1 MYSPSEV
8 KDYLKWFIILC
19 VTIFS
24 QRPAG
29 ATRQGNWFEFSFVDE
44 KWSHP
49 LLFVYKLPSSHLIPP
64 PEWMLY
70 LNADDYHWPIC
81 HPVHSREQL
90 AKFSVEKKPL
100 FLWSMFLMNRAM
112 SSGLGDCEQ
121 NSLRWEPGMETLA
134 IEKQTKNIFSMC
146 LCIIGSV
153 GSSEGLNLCLS
164 IRIIDMVSK
173 ALLVQI
179 FKLLSPHSLQTLSSL
194 NFMGRRSPKFFVL
207 FPD

>member
-24 QRPAG
+24 PGPAG
-29 ATRQGNWFEFSFVDE
+29 APRLGNWFEFSFVDE

-112 SSGLGDCEQ
+112 SSGFGDCEQ
-121 NSLRWEPGMETLA
+121 NSLRSQAWMMGVETFA
-134 IEKQTKNIFSMC
+134 IEKQTKKPLS
-146 LCIIGSV
+146 LWIIGS
-153 GSSEGLNLCLS
+153 GRSSRSDTPCDTIRLINKLSRSFNLRILS
-164 IRIIDMVSK
+164 
-173 ALLVQI
+173 ALSQA
-179 FKLLSPHSLQTLSSL
+179 
-194 NFMGRRSPKFFVL
+194 
-207 FPD
+207 